1 MSSAGAASS
10 EPTGPGT
17 PVPCPYE
24 HSDNLVEVLGQI
36 RASLL
41 LTTYQAGCVAAL
53 GVSQGSLFVSLHR
66 YERAMGLAIAGDRIA
81 IGGGPQIWFLQS
93 MPALARFIHPAGKF
107 DSCYVTRSSH
117 VTAEIHSHEMAFA
130 GQQLWFVNTLFS
142 CLCTLHPQLSFVP
155 QWKPSFITAM
165 AAEDRCH
172 LNGMTLDQGR
182 PRYVTALGQTDT
194 AQGWREV
201 KAHGGC
207 LIDVPNDAIV
217 AHGLSMP
224 HSPRLH
230 QGRLWMLDSGTARL
244 VTVDP
249 RTGALAT
256 VAVLPGF
263 TRGLSFA
270 GPYAFVGL
278 SKVRESATFGD
289 LPIAPK
295 RDQLKCGLAVVE
307 LTTGN
312 IVSLFEFKEGIHEIF
327 AVEVL
332 PGTACPAISGP
343 FVDKDN
349 TQPIYTMPDAWV
361 QKPPQSVRN

>member
-1 MSSAGAASS
+1 MSIAGVANSDPAAAAT
-10 EPTGPGT
+10 PTA
-17 PVPCPYE
+17 CPYE

-36 RASLL
+36 GGSLL
-41 LTTYQAGCVAAL
+41 ITTYQAGCVAAM
-53 GVSQGSLFVSLHR
+53 GVSRGSIFVSLHH
-66 YERAMGLAIAGDRIA
+66 YERAMGLAVAPDRVA

-93 MPALARFIHPAGKF
+93 MPELARWIEPAGKF

-117 VTAEIHSHEMAFA
+117 VTAEIHSHEMGFS
-130 GQQLWFVNTLFS
+130 GVQLWFVNTLFS
-142 CLCTLHPQLSFVP
+142 CLCTLHPRLSFLP
-155 QWKPSFITAM
+155 QWKPSFVSAM
-165 AAEDRCH
+165 APEDRCH
-172 LNGMTLDQGR
+172 LNGMALEHGR

-194 AQGWREV
+194 AQGWRQV
-201 KAHGGC
+201 KANGGC
-207 LIDVPNDAIV
+207 LIDVPGNAIV

-230 QGRLWMLDSGTARL
+230 QDRLWMLDSGTARL

-249 RTGALAT
+249 NSGALET

-278 SKVRESATFGD
+278 SRVRESATFGD

-295 RDQLKCGLAVVE
+295 RDRLKCGMAVVE
-307 LTTGN
+307 LASGN
-312 IVSLFEFKEGIHEIF
+312 VVSLFEFKEGIHEIF

-332 PGTACPAISGP
+332 AGTTCPAISGP

-349 TQPIYTMPDAWV
+349 TQPIYTMPDNWV
-361 QKPPQSVRN
+361 QKSPQSV